1 MEEDKKKLIKI
12 IQECNDPNELKLL
25 KFLITETYQD
35 VINLYKNKNLE
46 NKDNEILDRYLRTFE
61 DFPNTKA
68 GILWDY
74 VERDLNI
81 YTVGDLINTPPHKLL
96 RFRGIGKYRIKQLE
110 EWLAKYNLEFKR
122 T

>member
-46 NKDNEILDRYLRTFE
+46 NKDN
-61 DFPNTKA
+61 
-68 GILWDY
+68 
-74 VERDLNI
+74 
-81 YTVGDLINTPPHKLL
+81 
-96 RFRGIGKYRIKQLE
+96 
-110 EWLAKYNLEFKR
+110 
-122 T
+122 